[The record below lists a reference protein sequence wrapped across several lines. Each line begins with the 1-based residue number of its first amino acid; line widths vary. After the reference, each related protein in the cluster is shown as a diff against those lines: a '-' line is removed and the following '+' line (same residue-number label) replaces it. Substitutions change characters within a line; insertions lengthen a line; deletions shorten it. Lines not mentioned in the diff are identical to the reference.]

1 MNYKLYKIM
10 KSLMLD
16 IDDIETE
23 NLEELLKALSFAE
36 IMNRRAAA
44 TAKEIDK
51 PKQEKSNQEETSQTE
66 TSTASSTTKYTPTF
80 EQEQNQDQPQGGVS
94 SDPKFVGDYSRYGL
108 GRNNIADLTSD
119 EDEVAASDWLGR
131 LVGGDRE
138 RLAMLSNPSKSE
150 NPYQVMANAN
160 LPGGMLGEE
169 HLDVGNRSIDALM
182 SYVRAAREK
191 GKPIYSYR
199 SANPAAGY
207 RPPSVNEMNGVF
219 AGMSPAMALNYDI
232 RYRTDDGSSAAGSSN
247 PEDIARRNTT
257 AGGSLQS
264 PGFARGAKDRFE
276 ILETAL
282 DANKV
287 FIPELSKRKYK
298 DGEIYDLMDWGHKQ
312 FVDAAKTGQYEA
324 MMNPFT
330 GEIVMLGT
338 PGEQRN
344 ETIHRGG
351 TVRTNAQGLGM
362 RDLDQQKVRQANAG
376 KRVPK
381 RGIHSL
387 TAEMGNQLGI
397 EDDRTSLLENPEVTD
412 HTRRQLEAGRNKN
425 RNMFEAL
432 KEFFRGRER
441 GKKWGE
447 WAPERGLK
455 SAIMHSDLKS
465 ETKSFLLKIL
475 K

>member
-1 MNYKLYKIM
+1 MSKKL
-10 KSLMLD
+10 KSLLKSLQLELTD
-16 IDDIETE
+16 LEAD
-23 NLEELLKALSFAE
+23 NLEKLLKALSFADTMK
-36 IMNRRAAA
+36 IHSDAVARQINQPQTGTSA
-44 TAKEIDK
+44 T
-51 PKQEKSNQEETSQTE
+51 
-66 TSTASSTTKYTPTF
+66 SSTTKYTPTF
-80 EQEQNQDQPQGGVS
+80 EPTPAYESGV
-94 SDPKFVGDYSRYGL
+94 DTGPKFIGDYSRYGL

-119 EDEVAASDWLGR
+119 EDEIAASDWLGR

-138 RLAMLSNPSKSE
+138 RLGMLSNPSKSE
-150 NPYQVMANAN
+150 DPYQVMANAN
-160 LPGGMLGEE
+160 IPGGMLGEE

-182 SYVRAAREK
+182 NYVRAAREK
-191 GKPIYSYR
+191 GRPIYSYR

-232 RYRTDDGSSAAGSSN
+232 RYRTDDGSSAAASSN

-282 DANKV
+282 DPRKV
-287 FIPELSKRKYK
+287 FIPELSKRKYN
-298 DGEIYDLMDWGHKQ
+298 DGEIYESMDWGHQQ

-330 GEIVMLGT
+330 GEIVMLGK
-338 PGEQRN
+338 PGEYRN
-344 ETIHRGG
+344 DTIHRGG
-351 TVRTNAQGLGM
+351 TVHTNAQGLGM
-362 RDLDQQKVRQANAG
+362 RDLDPQKVRQANAG

-381 RGIHSL
+381 RGIHGL

-397 EDDRTSLLENPEVTD
+397 EDDRISLLENPEVTD
-412 HTRRQLEAGRNKN
+412 HTKRQLEAGRNRN

-432 KEFFRGRER
+432 NEFFRGRER

-455 SAIMHSDLKS
+455 SAIMQSDLKS
-465 ETKSFLLKIL
+465 IIFNSNLKKTTKSFLYKLL
-475 K
+475 NGE